1 MNPMTQKTLTLDARP
16 TRHILSISGGKD
28 STALAVYMRDRVP
41 DMEYA
46 FCDTGEELEETYDY
60 IDRLSAYLGKEIVH
74 LNPDRPFSHYLE
86 MWGGLLPNARTRW
99 CTHMLKIKPFERY
112 VGDDP
117 VISYVGIRAD
127 EDREGYVSTK
137 PNIKAVFPFKED
149 GITKSDVH
157 RILEE
162 AGLGL
167 PDYYQWRTRSGC
179 YFCFFQRR
187 SEWVGLL
194 KNHPEKFDEAK
205 RYEKINKETGESY
218 TWNGRESLEE
228 LAAPERVAEIMAKH
242 EEAVAS
248 KRSSSP
254 YLLDVL
260 QEVADDESDSRPCLI
275 CEL

>member
-1 MNPMTQKTLTLDARP
+1 MSRDAQP
-16 TRHILSISGGKD
+16 ETKPVRHILSISGGKD
-28 STALAVYMRDRVP
+28 SSALAVYMRDRVP
-41 DMEYA
+41 EMEYA
-46 FCDTGEELEETYDY
+46 FCDTGEELKETYEY
-60 IDRLSAYLGKEIVH
+60 IDRLAAYLGKPIVR
-74 LNPDRPFSHYLE
+74 LNPERQFKHYLDVY
-86 MWGGLLPNARTRW
+86 GGFLPNARSRW
-99 CTHMLKIKPFERY
+99 CTHMLKLKPFEKY

-149 GITKSDVH
+149 GITQADVY

-167 PDYYQWRTRSGC
+167 PDYYKWRTRSGC

-194 KNHPEKFDEAK
+194 ETHPELFEQAK
-205 RYEKINKETGESY
+205 RYEKIDPATGRRY

-228 LAAPERVAEIMAKH
+228 LQAPARVAEIKAKH
-242 EEAVAS
+242 REAVEEKKA
-248 KRSSSP
+248 SSP
-254 YLLDVL
+254 FLLDVL
-260 QEVADDESDSRPCLI
+260 QEVAEDESDSRACLI
-275 CEL
+275 CDL